1 MFVSTSS
8 YHRLF
13 EECSFFK
20 ECSAEPPIYQ
30 SAMLRKYLLSL
41 YVINLI
47 LTLSAHLIVFVI
59 LHAAPVLS
67 ILEKIRIDAANNSA
81 LIDDA
86 LDEKKRK
93 RASSIDI
100 LIQSSLYLSMT
111 SRDSLTSEDEGEGDS
126 EAKENE
132 NDTENDNTPS
142 ERGREKDQ
150 DKEKKG
156 VSDLYTTISK
166 HQNHAP
172 FFRSHSPTASD
183 GSTVTSS
190 ESRSINISDSDADSS
205 VYDDTLSVMV
215 TAAAAAHK
223 AQALSMQI
231 QHKPNGH
238 IHSNTHPHPN
248 HQINRLRDSNNN
260 NNSNN
265 NNSNDSSNGYL
276 QSFSTTTT
284 SLSSEGYDT
293 RTHTHSSD
301 MHSSSSLSSE
311 QNNNSNSNPLHLFSS
326 GFSELLPEPL
336 PRTRRSNRPRAST
349 FSVSSSH
356 GHSNPQS
363 LFDTEAERTPLGMI
377 TWLASLEDDDFV
389 AAKML
394 AEFSN
399 KDNDSSVEYNQ
410 CDIPSYRGTRSKD
423 FSCSSSASPSAPTPA
438 ATSMS
443 ATAAAMSRNY
453 HRLGGRDSLEPPSQ
467 RRRRAN
473 SVIEVATALYY
484 TALLLLHHCA
494 VL

>member
-1 MFVSTSS
+1 M
-8 YHRLF
+8 
-13 EECSFFK
+13 
-20 ECSAEPPIYQ
+20 
-30 SAMLRKYLLSL
+30 
-41 YVINLI
+41 
-47 LTLSAHLIVFVI
+47 
-59 LHAAPVLS
+59 S

-111 SRDSLTSEDEGEGDS
+111 SRDSLTSEDEGDS

-142 ERGREKDQ
+142 ERGREKD
-150 DKEKKG
+150 KEKKG
-156 VSDLYTTISK
+156 VSDERTLYTTISK

-223 AQALSMQI
+223 AQALSTQI
-231 QHKPNGH
+231 QHNPDGH
-238 IHSNTHPHPN
+238 IHSNTHPN
-248 HQINRLRDSNNN
+248 HQINRLRDSNS

-265 NNSNDSSNGYL
+265 NNSNDYSNDSSNGYL
-276 QSFSTTTT
+276 QSCSTTTT
-284 SLSSEGYDT
+284 SLSSEGYHT

-311 QNNNSNSNPLHLFSS
+311 QNNNNSNNNSSSSNNPLHLFSS

-399 KDNDSSVEYNQ
+399 KDNDSSVDYNQ

-473 SVIEVATALYY
+473 SVIEVATALDY
-484 TALLLLHHCA
+484 TIL
-494 VL
+494 VLC

>member
-1 MFVSTSS
+1 M
-8 YHRLF
+8 
-13 EECSFFK
+13 
-20 ECSAEPPIYQ
+20 
-30 SAMLRKYLLSL
+30 
-41 YVINLI
+41 
-47 LTLSAHLIVFVI
+47 
-59 LHAAPVLS
+59 S

-111 SRDSLTSEDEGEGDS
+111 SRDSLTSEDEGDS

-142 ERGREKDQ
+142 ERGREKD
-150 DKEKKG
+150 KEKKG
-156 VSDLYTTISK
+156 VSDERTLYTTISK

-223 AQALSMQI
+223 AQALSTQI
-231 QHKPNGH
+231 QHNPNGH
-238 IHSNTHPHPN
+238 IHSNTHPN
-248 HQINRLRDSNNN
+248 HQISRLRDSNSNSSNN
-260 NNSNN
+260 NNSNDY
-265 NNSNDSSNGYL
+265 SNDSSNGYL
-276 QSFSTTTT
+276 QSCSTTTT
-284 SLSSEGYDT
+284 SLSSEGFHT

-311 QNNNSNSNPLHLFSS
+311 QNNNNNNNPLHLFSS

-399 KDNDSSVEYNQ
+399 KDNDSSVDYNQ

-473 SVIEVATALYY
+473 SVIEVATVLYY
-484 TALLLLHHCA
+484 LYCVEQLLYRA

>member
-1 MFVSTSS
+1 M
-8 YHRLF
+8 
-13 EECSFFK
+13 
-20 ECSAEPPIYQ
+20 
-30 SAMLRKYLLSL
+30 
-41 YVINLI
+41 
-47 LTLSAHLIVFVI
+47 
-59 LHAAPVLS
+59 S

-111 SRDSLTSEDEGEGDS
+111 SRDSLTSEDEGDS

-142 ERGREKDQ
+142 ERGREKD
-150 DKEKKG
+150 KEKKG
-156 VSDLYTTISK
+156 VSDERTLYTTISK

-223 AQALSMQI
+223 AQALSTQI
-231 QHKPNGH
+231 QHNPNGH
-238 IHSNTHPHPN
+238 IHSNTHPN
-248 HQINRLRDSNNN
+248 HQINRLRDSNS

-265 NNSNDSSNGYL
+265 NNSNDYSNDSSNGYL
-276 QSFSTTTT
+276 QSCSTTTT
-284 SLSSEGYDT
+284 SLSSEGYHT

-311 QNNNSNSNPLHLFSS
+311 QNNNNSNNNSSSNNPLHLFSS

-399 KDNDSSVEYNQ
+399 KDNDSSVDYNQ

-473 SVIEVATALYY
+473 SVIEVATALDY
-484 TALLLLHHCA
+484 TIL
-494 VL
+494 VLC